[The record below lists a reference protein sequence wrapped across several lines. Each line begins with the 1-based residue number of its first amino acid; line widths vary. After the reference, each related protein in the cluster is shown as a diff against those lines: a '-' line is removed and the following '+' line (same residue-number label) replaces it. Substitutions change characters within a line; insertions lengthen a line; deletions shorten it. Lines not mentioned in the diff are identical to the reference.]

1 LIAQADKGGRRQLM
15 MSEII
20 DHRILDD
27 AIPRSQGT
35 FVYSN
40 GVKQRKLTTRGW
52 DLLEEWKDGS
62 TDWLAQ
68 KDYEKTYPIE
78 FEEYTVKHDLQEE
91 PVFAWCIQ
99 YVLKKRDRIL
109 KKG

>member
-1 LIAQADKGGRRQLM
+1 LLKPTKKADGNLRNYR
-15 MSEII
+15 
-20 DHRILDD
+20 HRILDD